1 MKLCNLKNTF
11 AFLPLILVLCGSTAL
26 SSSAITSQYGVSVS
40 SSDINYGDL
49 IAADDNLYFGESY
62 YADRQ
67 EFHSKIK
74 KKILGAAGDY
84 AKKVGNNPDIKVN
97 SKKIVLTGTGD
108 FKGKSFETG
117 LAAGD
122 YLLK

>member
-1 MKLCNLKNTF
+1 M
-11 AFLPLILVLCGSTAL
+11 
-26 SSSAITSQYGVSVS
+26 TSQHGVSIS
-40 SSDINYGDL
+40 KGDIKYEDL

-74 KKILGAAGDY
+74 KKILGASGDY

-97 SKKIVLTGTGD
+97 SKKIVLSGTGD

-122 YLLK
+122 YFLK